1 MGLGT
6 VVFQTGLLVVSA
18 VTTTALGVYA
28 WRHRQEPGAKPFI
41 GMVAVLTV
49 WSGTKAVGFLT
60 QDQVWRLLIYRVGWS
75 AVATIGVWLLLFAV
89 TYTGND
95 DFVTRRSVAA
105 LFAIPAVVIVGVWT
119 NPWLHLVWGDLSVA
133 VVDGI
138 ALVQPP
144 PGPLFWVSIS
154 YSYGLIIVA
163 SALLTRLI
171 YTSDYLYADQSALLL
186 LGIVLPFVLSLV
198 YLSGGFSDQPIDY
211 TPHAFALTGVA
222 FGYALYRRQL
232 FDLVPATRTLGR
244 NAAISQLDAGV
255 VIVDNAHRI
264 VYCNDAAGEIL
275 GCDPAA
281 ALGRETQ
288 VLVDES
294 RLDFD
299 AEDALAEIERD
310 GRTYEIRTSPVT
322 DRRDRR
328 IGSTLVIHDVT
339 ARAERERRLAARRDE
354 LERVNELN
362 AVIRGVNQALV
373 SASSREAIETAVCE
387 RVAESGLY
395 ETACIGDLATWTGDA
410 ERWLVA
416 GDGAADRSPPGI
428 DDDHLERSGTETGD
442 RPDDAEDARH
452 AGTTESDHHSDRS
465 GRSREAAE
473 SVRPAVD
480 NATTALQTVP
490 EPEGDGDWFV
500 VPLVFG
506 RTVYGALGLF
516 TDRDDVGERERD
528 VLAELGEIVGHA
540 VNAVEKRQLLSA
552 EAVVELEL
560 ESQNRDDALAAASA
574 GDECDVEV
582 AGLVPTGENDQVAYV
597 RVTGSDAEARG
608 EALAA
613 ASAGEVRTVKS
624 GSETA
629 LFEWHVPG
637 DALLG
642 LLSGHGANVRTGGA
656 EAGTARYEVEVPSE
670 AAARRLL
677 DAVTEPFP
685 ETRVVAKREQQ
696 RPAQR
701 NETIER
707 ERLTDLT
714 DRQAEV
720 IEAAYR
726 SGYFSWPRDSTA
738 EDVADSLDISAPT
751 LHSHLRKA
759 EETLL
764 ADLFERE
771 PSTDRPNA

>member
-1 MGLGT
+1 MGLTT

-41 GMVAVLTV
+41 GMVAVLTL
-49 WSGTKAVGFLT
+49 WSGTKAIGFLT
-60 QDQVWRLLIYRVGWS
+60 HDSVWRLLIYRVGWS

-95 DFVTRRSVAA
+95 DFVTRRSVAL
-105 LFAIPAVVIVGVWT
+105 LFAIPAVVIAGVWT

-144 PGPLFWVSIS
+144 PGPLFWVSVS

-163 SALLTRLI
+163 SALLTRLV

-186 LGIVLPFVLSLV
+186 VGIVLPFVLSLV
-198 YLSGGFSDQPIDY
+198 YVSGGVSDPPIDY
-211 TPHAFALTGVA
+211 TAHAFTVTGVT

-232 FDLVPATRTLGR
+232 FDLVPATRRLGR

-264 VYCNDAAGEIL
+264 VYCNEAAGDIL
-275 GCDPAA
+275 DCDPSA

-299 AEDALAEIERD
+299 ADDALAEIERD
-310 GRTYEIRTSPVT
+310 GHTYEIRTSPVT

-339 ARAERERRLAARRDE
+339 ARAERERRLAAQRDQ
-354 LERVNELN
+354 LERVDELN

-373 SASSREAIETAVCE
+373 SASNREAIETAVCE
-387 RVAESGLY
+387 RVAETGLY

-410 ERWLVA
+410 DRWLVA
-416 GDGAADRSPPGI
+416 GEGSADRSPPGI
-428 DDDHLERSGTETGD
+428 DDGHLERSGADTDDRGGD
-442 RPDDAEDARH
+442 FEDAPRKGAAEGEQH
-452 AGTTESDHHSDRS
+452 SPPAGRS
-465 GRSREAAE
+465 GDAAE
-473 SVRPAVD
+473 TLTPAAEG
-480 NATTALQTVP
+480 ATATLQTVP
-490 EPEGDGDWFV
+490 EPEGDGDWLV
-500 VPLVFG
+500 VPLVYG

-516 TDRDDVGERERD
+516 TDRDEVGERERD

-540 VNAVEKRQLLSA
+540 INAVEKRQLLSA

-560 ESQNRDDALAAASA
+560 QSEDSDGALAPASA
-574 GDECDVEV
+574 TTGCELEI
-582 AGLVPTGENDQVAYV
+582 AGLVPTGENEQIAYV
-597 RVTGSDAEARG
+597 RVTGDDPEPGG
-608 EALAA
+608 EALDT
-613 ASAGEVRTVKS
+613 ASAGDVRQVES
-624 GSETA
+624 GASEA

-637 DALLG
+637 DGLLG
-642 LLSGHGANVRTGGA
+642 LLGGHGANVRTGRA
-656 EAGTARYEVEVPSE
+656 DAGTVRYEIEVPSE

-677 DAVTEPFP
+677 DTVTEAFP
-685 ETRVVAKREQQ
+685 GTRVVAKRERQ

-701 NETIER
+701 NETIET
-707 ERLTDLT
+707 ERLGDLT
-714 DRQAEV
+714 DRQEEV

-726 SGYFSWPRDSTA
+726 AGYFSWPRDSTA
-738 EDVADSLDISAPT
+738 EEVAESLDISAPT

-764 ADLFERE
+764 SDLFERDSSVE
-771 PSTDRPNA
+771 RPNA